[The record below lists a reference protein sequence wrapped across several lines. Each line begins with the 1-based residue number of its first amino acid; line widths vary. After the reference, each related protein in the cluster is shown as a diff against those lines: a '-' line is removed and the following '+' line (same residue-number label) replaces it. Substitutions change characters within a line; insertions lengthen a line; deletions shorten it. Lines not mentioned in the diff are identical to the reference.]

1 MMRAEGLAGW
11 LLTGA
16 IAGLVG
22 GVALGFAMVQLG
34 MMGSM
39 ALILRAGESVA
50 IGWAVHLTIS
60 AVIGALFGALVRRQT
75 LAPATVVFW
84 GATFGAVWWFVD
96 PLTIH
101 PLMIGSPLAWDVES
115 ARGSFPLLFGF
126 LLYGVVAGLALLA
139 LRRERIS
146 LPTRGALVRGA
157 LAGLIAV
164 SIVGRPLGEQQAL
177 PTFAA
182 LDPDVADLTA
192 WLGLLLIGGFGGV
205 LFAFLV
211 PRPADSAG
219 AGLVRGCMWA
229 FLLWAAVPKTIVPL
243 IYGDGLAWSIEETR
257 REFAALI
264 AFLLYGGFLG
274 LGYQWLDSTWR
285 ALFADAPLTDDDEGP
300 GAQGLRAIW
309 RGALAGV
316 IGGVL
321 FTYVMVQIGGLRDV
335 ASLARADA
343 EVVGLI
349 IHFTIATIWGATY
362 GLLFRRQT
370 YDVGSAVGWGV
381 SYAFFIWV
389 IGPNTIMPILLGA
402 SPVWSAE
409 VAAGLT
415 ASLIGHLAY
424 GAGVGVTF
432 HFFETRFSP
441 WWTPRRVTEAA
452 RADRRREQLLT
463 SAPALWAL
471 VIVVGLTLPILVS
484 GATGAS
490 GGYSGP

>member
-1 MMRAEGLAGW
+1 MMRREGLAGW
-11 LLTGA
+11 LLSGA
-16 IAGLVG
+16 LAGLVG
-22 GVALGFAMVQLG
+22 GVALGLAMVQLG

-50 IGWAVHLTIS
+50 VGWAVHLAIA
-60 AVIGALFGALVRRQT
+60 AVVGAIFGALVRRQT

-84 GATFGAVWWFVD
+84 GTTFGAVWWFVD

-101 PLMIGSPLAWDVES
+101 PLMIGSPLAWDLES
-115 ARGSFPLLFGF
+115 ARGSFSLLFGF
-126 LLYGVVAGLALLA
+126 LLYGAVAGMALLV

-146 LPTRGALVRGA
+146 LPSRGALVRGA

-182 LDPDVADLTA
+182 LDPEVADLTA
-192 WLGLLLIGGFGGV
+192 WLGLLLIGGFGGA

-219 AGLVRGCMWA
+219 AGLVRGAMWA

-257 REFAALI
+257 RDFAAFI
-264 AFLLYGGFLG
+264 AYLLYGGFLG

-285 ALFADAPLTDDDEGP
+285 ALFADARLTDDDEGP

-316 IGGVL
+316 IGGLL
-321 FTYVMVQIGGLRDV
+321 FTYVMVQIGALRDV

-349 IHFTIATIWGATY
+349 IHFIIATIFGATY

-381 SYAFFIWV
+381 SYGFFVWV
-389 IGPNTIMPILLGA
+389 IGPITLMPILLGA
-402 SPVWSAE
+402 APVWSAE
-409 VAAGLT
+409 TAAGLI
-415 ASLIGHLAY
+415 ASVIGHLAY
-424 GAGVGVTF
+424 GAVVGVTF
-432 HFFETRFSP
+432 HSFETRFSP

-452 RADRRREQLLT
+452 RAAGRREQLLT

-471 VIVVGLTLPILVS
+471 VIVVGLTLPILVG
-484 GATGAS
+484 GATG
-490 GGYSGP
+490 